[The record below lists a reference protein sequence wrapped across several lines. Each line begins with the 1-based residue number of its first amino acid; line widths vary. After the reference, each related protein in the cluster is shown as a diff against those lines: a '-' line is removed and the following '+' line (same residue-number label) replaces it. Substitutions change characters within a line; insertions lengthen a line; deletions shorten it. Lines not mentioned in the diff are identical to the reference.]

1 MQSSESSSKGSAA
14 GSIANWL
21 FSVTTACISQI
32 TVARDRARGIIRV
45 GVEAK
50 PAGTSIERVSIASG
64 ETVLDAVLVRPASR
78 PSRAAVL
85 ICHGI
90 GEIVE
95 HWVPAQ
101 QLLAASGVV
110 SLVFDYSGYGRSRGW
125 ANPGQC
131 ERDAVSAFEYLR
143 GRMPS
148 IPISVLGF
156 SMGSGVATAILH
168 QVPVHRL
175 VLCAAF
181 TSFKA
186 AAFSVG
192 MPIWLSSLV
201 TDVWHTEQTL
211 LRCSVPALL
220 IHGQNDRLIPV
231 QMAVDLKASCA
242 SAAELVVVADVGHNE
257 PFYHPQSSYWG
268 LIAEFLLVD
277 QGPERPPAVNV
288 KSKSAVPP
296 P

>member
-50 PAGTSIERVSIASG
+50 PAGTFIERVSIAS
-64 ETVLDAVLVRPASR
+64 ERTILDAVLVRPDSR
-78 PSRAAVL
+78 PSRAVL

-95 HWVPAQ
+95 HWVLAQ

-131 ERDAVSAFEYLR
+131 ERDAVSAFEHLR

-156 SMGSGVATAILH
+156 SMGSGIAAAILH

-192 MPIWLSSLV
+192 MPIWLSGLV
-201 TDVWHTEQTL
+201 PDVSHTEQTL
-211 LRCSVPALL
+211 LRCFVPALL
-220 IHGQNDRLIPV
+220 IHGENDRLIPV
-231 QMAVDLKASCA
+231 QMALDLKASCA
-242 SAAELVVVADVGHNE
+242 SAAELVVVADVGHND

-268 LIAEFLLVD
+268 LIAKFLLAD
-277 QGPERPPAVNV
+277 RAPNGHRQ
-288 KSKSAVPP
+288 
-296 P
+296 

>member
-50 PAGTSIERVSIASG
+50 PAGTFIERVSIAS
-64 ETVLDAVLVRPASR
+64 ERTILDAVLVRPDSR
-78 PSRAAVL
+78 PSRAVL

-95 HWVPAQ
+95 HWVLAQ

-131 ERDAVSAFEYLR
+131 ERDAVSAFEHLR

-156 SMGSGVATAILH
+156 SMGSGIAAAILH

-175 VLCAAF
+175 ELCAAF

-192 MPIWLSSLV
+192 MPIWLSGLV
-201 TDVWHTEQTL
+201 PDVSHTEQTL
-211 LRCSVPALL
+211 LRCFVPALL
-220 IHGQNDRLIPV
+220 IHGENDRLIPV
-231 QMAVDLKASCA
+231 QMALDLKASCA
-242 SAAELVVVADVGHNE
+242 SAAELVVVADVGHND

-268 LIAEFLLVD
+268 LIAKFLLAD
-277 QGPERPPAVNV
+277 RAPNGHRQ
-288 KSKSAVPP
+288 
-296 P
+296 